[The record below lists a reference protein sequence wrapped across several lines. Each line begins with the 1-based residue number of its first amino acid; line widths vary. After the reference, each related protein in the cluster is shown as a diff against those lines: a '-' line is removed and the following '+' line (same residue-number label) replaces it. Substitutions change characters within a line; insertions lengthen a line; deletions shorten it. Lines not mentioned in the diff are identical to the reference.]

1 VGLFRRRRE
10 TLNEK
15 LMREAGLSETEVETE
30 VVQEPQ
36 PPRPTHDGAIGI
48 PRPREF
54 DALTVVDAVELEGD
68 AVEFV
73 ALSDGDLIVVQQE
86 GDGDLSPL
94 ADAVEE
100 RLKPPYRAR
109 GVRHT
114 DTLWS
119 VAAIPVDV
127 VRLEAEGDSIEVAL
141 HNGEHTATLDGE
153 PTLQRFAEL
162 ERLGQSVGA
171 NYVVRAER
179 LDDDLWQ
186 ARATAL

>member
-15 LMREAGLSETEVETE
+15 LMREAGLSEPEPEGF
-30 VVQEPQ
+30 QEPQ
-36 PPRPTHDGAIGI
+36 PPRPTHDAAIGI

-54 DALTVVDAVELEGD
+54 DTLTVVDAVELEGD

-73 ALSDGDLIVVQQE
+73 ALPDGDLIVLEQE

-100 RLKPPYRAR
+100 RLNPPYRAR
-109 GVRHT
+109 GVRNT

-127 VRLEAEGDSIEVAL
+127 VRLEAEGGTIDVAA
-141 HNGEHTATLDGE
+141 HNGEQTATLDGE
-153 PTLQRFAEL
+153 PTLQRFPEL
-162 ERLGQSVGA
+162 ERLGERVGV
-171 NYVVRAER
+171 NYAVHAAR

-186 ARATAL
+186 ARATPL